1 MHSNEGKTIWIQIVL
16 PPENLRYPN
25 FLGNDSN
32 NSALPP
38 LLCLKY
44 PAALLVPGEEM
55 TKQQWM
61 GHLWIIKPRQIQCM
75 LDGIAC
81 NAYQLN
87 KVITCF

>member
-1 MHSNEGKTIWIQIVL
+1 MYSNEGKTMWIQIVL
-16 PPENLRYPN
+16 PLANLRYPS

-44 PAALLVPGEEM
+44 PAALLVPDEEM

-61 GHLWIIKPRQIQCM
+61 GHLCIIKPRQLQCT
-75 LDGIAC
+75 LDAVAC
-81 NAYQLN
+81 NATN
-87 KVITCF
+87 